1 MTDVFADQRLSI
13 RTDFLGA
20 QHDADS
26 LPGWVF
32 KPVQFS
38 QGPAGLVLNLSDG
51 GLQVLTSAT
60 EPLADGRYEVV
71 LLLGRSDAEPQGD
84 EQVCFFSGIVDHAWS
99 RPVPRMGILHGLRFL
114 SRNSTA
120 EQFLEKHQA
129 ALEAGQWVRCL
140 LLRKPH

>member
-1 MTDVFADQRLSI
+1 MTDVFADQRLST

-32 KPVQFS
+32 KPVHFS

-51 GLQVLTSAT
+51 GLQVLTSGT
-60 EPLADGRYEVV
+60 EPLAAGRYEVL
-71 LLLGRSDAEPQGD
+71 LLLGRCDAEPQDD
-84 EQVCFFSGIVDHAWS
+84 EQVSWFNGVVEHAWS
-99 RPVPRMGILHGLRFL
+99 RPVPRMGILHGLRFV

-129 ALEAGQWVRCL
+129 ALEAGQWVRCV

>member
-1 MTDVFADQRLSI
+1 MSEKNADHREHV

-20 QHDADS
+20 QHDAES

-38 QGPAGLVLNLSDG
+38 QGPAGLVLNISDG

-60 EPLADGRYEVV
+60 EPLESPRYEVV
-71 LLLGRSDAEPQGD
+71 LLLGQADSEMQEDR
-84 EQVCFFSGIVDHAWS
+84 VTWFSGIVERAWS
-99 RPVPRMGILHGLRFL
+99 RPVPRMGILHGLRFV

-120 EQFLEKHQA
+120 EQFLAGHSEQ
-129 ALEAGQWVRCL
+129 LEQGQWVRCVML
-140 LLRKPH
+140 KAPAP

>member
-1 MTDVFADQRLSI
+1 MSDPAEHRQYS

-51 GLQVLTSAT
+51 GLQVLTSAN
-60 EPLADGRYEVV
+60 EPLDDGRYEVV
-71 LLLGRSDAEPQGD
+71 LLLGRADAED
-84 EQVCFFSGIVDHAWS
+84 DEEQVSWFNGVVERKWS
-99 RPVPRMGILHGLRFL
+99 RPIPRMGILHGMSFVA
-114 SRNSTA
+114 RNSTA
-120 EQFLEKHQA
+120 EQFLDGHQA
-129 ALEAGQWVRCL
+129 ALASGHWVRCVL
-140 LLRKPH
+140 LKVPG

>member
-1 MTDVFADQRLSI
+1 MSDPANLRQHV

-38 QGPAGLVLNLSDG
+38 QGPAGLVLNMSDG
-51 GLQVLTSAT
+51 GLQVLTSAA
-60 EPLADGRYEVV
+60 EPLTDDKYEVV
-71 LLLGRSDAEPQGD
+71 LLLGRADVDSDD
-84 EQVCFFSGIVDHAWS
+84 EQVSWFNGVVERKWS
-99 RPVPRMGILHGLRFL
+99 RPAPRMGILHGMSFT

-120 EQFLEKHQA
+120 EQFLNGHAE
-129 ALEAGQWVRCL
+129 ALASGQWVRCVL
-140 LLRKPH
+140 LKAPR